1 MCALIR
7 AYTCNALL
15 PLFVYVY
22 IYIYIYDTMSP
33 YFYFEFLA
41 VKS

>member
-15 PLFVYVY
+15 LPLFVYV
-22 IYIYIYDTMSP
+22 YIYIYDTMSP